1 MVPVELQ
8 QGTQDSFQV
17 AAGAQSSSRAA
28 VRDSGFHL
36 RRGVEL
42 FWGTQSSSRVVA
54 GNSVF
59 LSGCNRGVRPPLE
72 VHWGTECSRVVEGS
86 SGFF

>member
-17 AAGAQSSSRAA
+17 AAGSQSSSRAA

-42 FWGTQSSSRVVA
+42 FGGTQSSS
-54 GNSVF
+54 
-59 LSGCNRGVRPPLE
+59 
-72 VHWGTECSRVVEGS
+72 
-86 SGFF
+86 